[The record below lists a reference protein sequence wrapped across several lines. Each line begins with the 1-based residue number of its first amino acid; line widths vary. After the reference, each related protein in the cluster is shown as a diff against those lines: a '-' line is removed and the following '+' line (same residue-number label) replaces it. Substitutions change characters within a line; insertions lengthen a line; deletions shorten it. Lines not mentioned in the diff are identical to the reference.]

1 MNVKKDISAPS
12 IVDVAKMADVSLG
25 TVSRIMNGQKSV
37 RPELRLKVF
46 KVAHALGFVPRTQV
60 RRVGV
65 VVGRRNLS
73 MPVGY
78 TYSLTSLLS
87 NQAYLHHLP
96 IDIIDENNMEQALD
110 CRISAV
116 IGVVFND
123 SFLEL
128 HDVSHLPIVSLN
140 HPLVEKGVHSIY
152 TNHFEQGVMSTRHLL
167 DYGHRKIA
175 FIGGMKEEW
184 GGKQRLLGYEKA
196 MNDAGIA
203 VRPEWVF
210 HADGG
215 NVFDALRN
223 WLSEGVTGLLNFNED
238 GVAETLHILSNVLC
252 RRIGADIS
260 VISIEDVPLYQYFTP
275 PQTVIV
281 QPLEEMARLAFD
293 FVEKQIRR
301 KPRETK
307 DSDVLDT
314 CLAAKL
320 VPRGSVGAPPVR

>member
-96 IDIIDENNMEQALD
+96 IDIIDEANMEQALD

-128 HDVSHLPIVSLN
+128 NHVPNLPIVSLN

-152 TNHFEQGVMSTRHLL
+152 TNHFEQGVMATRHLL

-175 FIGGMKEEW
+175 FFGGMQGEW
-184 GGKQRLLGYEKA
+184 GGQQRFLGYEKA
-196 MNDAGIA
+196 MKDAGIA
-203 VRPEWVF
+203 IKPEWVC
-210 HADGG
+210 HADSGS
-215 NVFDALRN
+215 VFDALRS
-223 WLSEGVTGLLNFNED
+223 WLSDGVTGLLNFNED

-252 RRIGADIS
+252 RRIGEDIS

-293 FVEKQIRR
+293 FVDKQIRR
-301 KPRETK
+301 KIREPK
-307 DSDVLDT
+307 SPEVLDT

-320 VPRGSVGAPPVR
+320 VVRRSVGAPPLR

>member
-25 TVSRIMNGQKSV
+25 TVSRIMNGQQSV

-96 IDIIDENNMEQALD
+96 IDIIDETNMEQALD

-128 HDVSHLPIVSLN
+128 NHVPHLPIVSLN
-140 HPLVEKGVHSIY
+140 HPLVDKGVHSIY
-152 TNHFEQGVMSTRHLL
+152 TNHFEQGVMATRHLL

-175 FIGGMKEEW
+175 FFGGMQGEW
-184 GGKQRLLGYEKA
+184 GGRQRFLGYEKA
-196 MNDAGIA
+196 MKDAGITIK
-203 VRPEWVF
+203 PEWVC
-210 HADGG
+210 HADSCS
-215 NVFDALRN
+215 VFDALRS
-223 WLSEGVTGLLNFNED
+223 WLSNGITGLLNFNED
-238 GVAETLHILSNVLC
+238 GVAETLHILTNVLC
-252 RRIGADIS
+252 RRIGEDIS

-293 FVEKQIRR
+293 FVDKQIRR
-301 KPRETK
+301 KIREPK
-307 DSDVLDT
+307 SSEVLDT

-320 VPRGSVGAPPVR
+320 VIRRSVGAPPLR

>member
-96 IDIIDENNMEQALD
+96 IDIIDENNLEQALD

-128 HDVSHLPIVSLN
+128 NHVPHLPIVSLN
-140 HPLVEKGVHSIY
+140 HPLVDKGVHSIY
-152 TNHFEQGVMSTRHLL
+152 TNHFEQGVMATRHLL

-175 FIGGMKEEW
+175 FFGGMQGEW
-184 GGKQRLLGYEKA
+184 GGRQRFLGYEKA
-196 MNDAGIA
+196 MKDAGITIK
-203 VRPEWVF
+203 PEWVC
-210 HADGG
+210 HADSCS
-215 NVFDALRN
+215 VFDALRS
-223 WLSEGVTGLLNFNED
+223 WLSNGITGLLNFNED
-238 GVAETLHILSNVLC
+238 GVAETLHILTNVLC
-252 RRIGADIS
+252 RRIGEDIS

-281 QPLEEMARLAFD
+281 QPLEEMARLEFD
-293 FVEKQIRR
+293 FVDKQIRR
-301 KPRETK
+301 KIREPK
-307 DSDVLDT
+307 SSEVLDT
-314 CLAAKL
+314 CLASKL
-320 VPRGSVGAPPVR
+320 VIRRSVGAPPLR

>member
-1 MNVKKDISAPS
+1 MNKKTNLSAPS

-25 TVSRIMNGQKSV
+25 TVSRIMNGNKSV

-60 RRVGV
+60 RRIGV
-65 VVGRRNLS
+65 VIGHRNLS

-87 NQAYLHHLP
+87 NQACLHHLP

-128 HDVSHLPIVSLN
+128 HHVSHLPIVSLN

-152 TNHFEQGVMSTRHLL
+152 TNHFEQGVMATRHLL

-184 GGKQRLLGYEKA
+184 GGTQRLLGYEKA
-196 MNDAGIA
+196 MNLNTA
-203 VRPEWVF
+203 VGPARLRARRPT
-210 HADGG
+210 DGG
-215 NVFDALRN
+215 A
-223 WLSEGVTGLLNFNED
+223 
-238 GVAETLHILSNVLC
+238 A
-252 RRIGADIS
+252 
-260 VISIEDVPLYQYFTP
+260 PL
-275 PQTVIV
+275 
-281 QPLEEMARLAFD
+281 AR
-293 FVEKQIRR
+293 
-301 KPRETK
+301 
-307 DSDVLDT
+307 
-314 CLAAKL
+314 
-320 VPRGSVGAPPVR
+320 RGSVHLLGEKATASW

>member
-96 IDIIDENNMEQALD
+96 IDIIDENNLEQALD

-128 HDVSHLPIVSLN
+128 NHVPHLPIVSLN
-140 HPLVEKGVHSIY
+140 HPLVDKGVHSIY
-152 TNHFEQGVMSTRHLL
+152 TNHFEQGVMATRHLL

-175 FIGGMKEEW
+175 FFGGMQGEW
-184 GGKQRLLGYEKA
+184 GGRQRFLGYEKA
-196 MNDAGIA
+196 MKDAGITIK
-203 VRPEWVF
+203 PEWVC
-210 HADGG
+210 HADSCS
-215 NVFDALRN
+215 VFDALRS
-223 WLSEGVTGLLNFNED
+223 WLSNGITGLLNFNED
-238 GVAETLHILSNVLC
+238 GVAETLHILTNVLC
-252 RRIGADIS
+252 RRIGEDIS

-293 FVEKQIRR
+293 FVDKQIRR
-301 KPRETK
+301 KIREPK
-307 DSDVLDT
+307 SSEVLDT

-320 VPRGSVGAPPVR
+320 VIRRSVGAPPLR